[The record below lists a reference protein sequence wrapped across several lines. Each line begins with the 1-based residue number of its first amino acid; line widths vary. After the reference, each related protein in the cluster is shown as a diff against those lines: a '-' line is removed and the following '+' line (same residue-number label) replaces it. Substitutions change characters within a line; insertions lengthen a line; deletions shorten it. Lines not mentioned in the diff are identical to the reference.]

1 MTKRN
6 CALFFS
12 YSFHPM
18 TVSLLAF
25 WALIFHN
32 PDTLSNRYLVLFTC
46 LLISN
51 LIPIITV
58 LILKKKGLITDI
70 DASQKE
76 QRILP
81 LTLGVI
87 YSGIGFLI
95 LRYLNADMIVQGL
108 MFCYMTNSIITL
120 SITRYWKISIHT
132 MGLTAPFA
140 ALWVHGYQFPVL
152 MVIIVIC
159 VGISRIILK
168 AHSPAQVFTGAALGF
183 LLTFSQLLVFFT

>member
-6 CALFFS
+6 FAQFCS
-12 YSFHPM
+12 YTFHPM
-18 TVSLLAF
+18 TISLLAF

-32 PDTLSNRYLVLFTC
+32 PGTSSNRYLVLFTC
-46 LLISN
+46 FMISN
-51 LIPIITV
+51 FIPIITV
-58 LILKKKGLITDI
+58 LILRKKGLLTDI

-81 LTLGVI
+81 LTLGVL

-108 MFCYMTNSIITL
+108 MFCYMTNSIVTMG
-120 SITRYWKISIHT
+120 ITRYWKISIHA
-132 MGLTAPFA
+132 MGLTGPIA
-140 ALWVHGYQFPVL
+140 ALWVFGFHFPIY
-152 MVIIVIC
+152 MVIVVIC

-168 AHSPAQVFTGAALGF
+168 AHTPAQVFSGAALGF
-183 LLTFSQLLVFFT
+183 LLTFSQLLLFFT